1 METGLRLREAQQ
13 VHASILTNGRM
24 IGQALVDMACLLKR
38 MRDERLYEELGRESF
53 EEYVR
58 EDVGLGVRQA
68 YNYIQTY
75 ERLQPEL
82 LARYSGAGITKL
94 QLLCEISAPEREEFA
109 EEADIANITV
119 SELERLVQEK
129 NGLHEQLSFLQ
140 AEAKTDAAVKL
151 ETEEKLRKLE
161 REIEQLRS
169 EPVPVQ
175 VKEIVKEDPEAQE
188 RIKELEQQVQEED
201 LRAARRV
208 EEEREAAKKAVR
220 EAKAEKAEAV
230 KKAMEKAAE
239 EARAAAL
246 KEAEEK
252 AEAEKK
258 ERAAE
263 QEAMLAEMEML
274 RKKAAAGEA
283 MASKELAEFA
293 VLLKKVQQDVKRMRE
308 IAEGMEDAAQR
319 EKLEKALDALRGVI

>member
-53 EEYVR
+53 EEYVK

-109 EEADIANITV
+109 EEADLANITV
-119 SELERLVQEK
+119 AELEKLVEEK

-140 AEAKTDAAVKL
+140 EEAKTDARVKS
-151 ETEEKLRKLE
+151 ETEDKLKKLE

-169 EPVPVQ
+169 APVEVE
-175 VKEIVKEDPEAQE
+175 VREIVKEDPAAKEKIEKLEKALSAEALRGKRKLE
-188 RIKELEQQVQEED
+188 EAEAAHKKEL
-201 LRAARRV
+201 
-208 EEEREAAKKAVR
+208 
-220 EAKAEKAEAV
+220 
-230 KKAMEKAAE
+230 
-239 EARAAAL
+239 
-246 KEAEEK
+246 AEEK
-252 AEAEKK
+252 AAGKKAVEAAAEKARREAEQAAKAQMEQKAK
-258 ERAAE
+258 EHE
-263 QEAMLAEMEML
+263 GLLAELEEL
-274 RKKAAAGEA
+274 RKKTAAGA
-283 MASKELAEFA
+283 AVAGSKELAEFA
-293 VLLKKVQQDVKRMRE
+293 VLLKKVQADARRMRE
-308 IAEGMEDAAQR
+308 IIDGCEDAAQR
-319 EKLEKALDALRGVI
+319 DKLEKAMEALRERV

>member
-53 EEYVR
+53 EEYVK

-109 EEADIANITV
+109 EEVDIANITV

-151 ETEEKLRKLE
+151 ETEEKLKKLE

-169 EPVPVQ
+169 APVEVE
-175 VKEIVKEDPEAQE
+175 VKEIVKEDPAAQE
-188 RIKELEQQVQEED
+188 RIKELEQRVQEEA

-208 EEEREAAKKAVR
+208 EEEREAAKKA
-220 EAKAEKAEAV
+220 AA
-230 KKAMEKAAE
+230 KAAE

-258 ERAAE
+258 KRAAE
-263 QEAMLAEMEML
+263 QEAMLAEMEMM

-293 VLLKKVQQDVKRMRE
+293 VLLKKVQQDVRRMRE
-308 IAEGMEDAAQR
+308 IAEGMEDAAQK
-319 EKLEKALDALRGVI
+319 EKLEKAMEALRGVI